1 MGRRTPPTVH
11 GLVILDKP
19 AGFTSHDVVARL
31 RKHFGE
37 RRIGHAGTLDPSA
50 TGVLLVGVGNGT
62 RLMRFLEK
70 MNKSYTCE
78 IVFGVTTS
86 TLDADGEVLVQSEAP
101 VPSIEDLR
109 SLVST
114 NLLGSIEQ
122 VPPMVSALKVDGKR
136 LHQLAREGIEIE
148 RAARPVT
155 VHVFDIERTDDV
167 RVIRA
172 SVTCGSGTYVRS
184 LGADLGGLAGCGAHI
199 RNLRRTSVG
208 PFTLADASTLDDP
221 VLHDP
226 ITAVRDMQR
235 VTLDAA
241 GIDNVL
247 FGRPLPSWTGDG
259 PWAILNEAQQLI
271 AVYEKWKSD
280 LAKPV
285 VVFGGR

>member
-1 MGRRTPPTVH
+1 MQ
-11 GLVILDKP
+11 
-19 AGFTSHDVVARL
+19 
-31 RKHFGE
+31 
-37 RRIGHAGTLDPSA
+37 
-50 TGVLLVGVGNGT
+50 
-62 RLMRFLEK
+62 FLEK

-226 ITAVRDMQR
+226 ITAVRRGWYRQCVVR
-235 VTLDAA
+235 STAA
-241 GIDNVL
+241 
-247 FGRPLPSWTGDG
+247 
-259 PWAILNEAQQLI
+259 
-271 AVYEKWKSD
+271 
-280 LAKPV
+280 V
-285 VVFGGR
+285 VDR